1 MKMFGEFS
9 AKKLAKDDLYYSIK
23 NEIELKEKEL
33 DKKKKKPLGANEQY
47 KNPNAPVLPT
57 IHKDNMAKIKA
68 DMHRKKVEQMIRQ
81 MQQEDEE
88 RKRAK
93 DPERM
98 LERERERPRTPA
110 MVKHFQE
117 TQKAFQGDFD
127 KLDDEIKVQLKAI
140 KNNDFK
146 TIEKIHKQEL
156 SAEEQ
161 KVYLMSTEERKA
173 LIQEYDDNYDS
184 DLEQALYQEYWT
196 DLRDMDKDKKK
207 DQKRKAQSAVRGAS
221 MPQSSLAF

>member
-173 LIQEYDDNYDS
+173 VIH
-184 DLEQALYQEYWT
+184 
-196 DLRDMDKDKKK
+196 
-207 DQKRKAQSAVRGAS
+207 
-221 MPQSSLAF
+221 